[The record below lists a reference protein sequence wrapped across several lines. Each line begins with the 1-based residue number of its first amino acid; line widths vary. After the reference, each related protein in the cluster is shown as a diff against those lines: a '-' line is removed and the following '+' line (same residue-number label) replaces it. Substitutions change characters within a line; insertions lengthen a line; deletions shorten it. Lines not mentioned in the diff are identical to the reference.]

1 MYAVVIVVITEAVL
15 VAHYWQSQNAG
26 IFSEV
31 LVTGTEPDVPDVS
44 EEEEEKVE
52 EELAENE
59 DQEDDV
65 KVDDDEEVFCH
76 FVAPIKSLA

>member
-1 MYAVVIVVITEAVL
+1 MNAVVVVVITEAVL

-26 IFSEV
+26 IFLEV

-44 EEEEEKVE
+44 DEEEEKE
-52 EELAENE
+52 EEEVVENE
-59 DQEDDV
+59 VQEDDV

-76 FVAPIKSLA
+76 SVASVCLQ